1 MSRFRPGEGGR
12 VSPVISCARS
22 GQNGLM
28 RLGTRV
34 AVALCV
40 VAACVAASASV
51 ARADGDPAS
60 DYLVAR
66 QVFVSSQR
74 VVDSR
79 AQRELL
85 ATVAAANR
93 DGFPIRVAIISS
105 DYDMGSITA
114 LWRRPALYARFLGLE
129 LASAYRGR
137 LLVVMPNGFG
147 FNGPAQPMR
156 REHGC
161 WRTRH
166 RTGVGRVA
174 GRGADGGPP
183 ACRRRRCRRG
193 VSDRHGRRVSRTPKA
208 VAAGRS

>member
-1 MSRFRPGEGGR
+1 MWRLRASR
-12 VSPVISCARS
+12 
-22 GQNGLM
+22 L
-28 RLGTRV
+28 
-34 AVALCV
+34 
-40 VAACVAASASV
+40 SASV

-74 VVDSR
+74 VVDSQ

-93 DGFPIRVAIISS
+93 SGFPIRVAIISS

-129 LASAYRGR
+129 LASAYKGR

-147 FNGPAQPMR
+147 FNGPGQPMR
-156 REHGC
+156 REHGVLANVAD
-161 WRTRH
+161 RTR
-166 RTGVGRVA
+166 GGRVA

-193 VSDRHGRRVSRTPKA
+193 VSDRNGRRVSRTPEA
-208 VAAGRS
+208 VAVGRS

>member
-1 MSRFRPGEGGR
+1 
-12 VSPVISCARS
+12 
-22 GQNGLM
+22 M

-34 AVALCV
+34 AVALG
-40 VAACVAASASV
+40 VAAAGVMVAASV

-74 VVDSR
+74 VVDSQ

-93 DGFPIRVAIISS
+93 AGFPIRVAIISS

-147 FNGPAQPMR
+147 FSWPGQPMR
-156 REHGC
+156 REHRRAGERRD
-161 WRTRH
+161 RTWGD
-166 RTGVGRVA
+166 GVA
-174 GRGADGGPP
+174 WA
-183 ACRRRRCRRG
+183 RRRRRSAGLPPPTASPWCQRQ
-193 VSDRHGRRVSRTPKA
+193 HGRRVPRALEA
-208 VAAGRS
+208 VAAGRSRRSRRPWPCSPFWSPACSC